1 MSFATLRDL
10 LARDE
15 LEEALEASDHPD
27 RDGQRFSAKSARPRD
42 RQPDDGRR

>member
-27 RDGQRFSAKSARPRD
+27 RDGRRFPAKAARARD
-42 RQPDDGRR
+42 RQPDDDRR